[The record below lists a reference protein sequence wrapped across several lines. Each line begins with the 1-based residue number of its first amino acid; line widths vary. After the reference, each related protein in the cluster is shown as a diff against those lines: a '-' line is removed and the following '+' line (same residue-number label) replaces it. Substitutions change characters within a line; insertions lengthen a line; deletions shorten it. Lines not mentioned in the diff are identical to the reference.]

1 MLDFSDDDS
10 NGSSVHRETDDDDVI
25 HDLSQNVE
33 QNFENPLKQ
42 KYIKMMLWSDNAHE
56 NRTIDHNFGPRYDKK
71 GSSLMVG
78 VKPLDFDTYG
88 TIFIAGTRYKPTEGL
103 YELLFKRIPS
113 EEKYTLD
120 NLKVY
125 KSILIATN
133 SHKRGY
139 SFHNIRRDNS
149 LKYRYVIRYLFP
161 PPKRISARS
170 GMTSMNPSSSS
181 VIGKGKST
189 SLWMSAKARDLVH
202 WDNPNEL
209 VSRLGLLIMSTETR
223 NSSHRNEILNIIKEL
238 KEAAYIK
245 GVGNS
250 RFESLLQ

>member
-1 MLDFSDDDS
+1 MLEFSDDDS
-10 NGSSVHRETDDDDVI
+10 NGSSVNREIDDDDVI
-25 HDLSQNVE
+25 HDLSQNLE
-33 QNFENPLKQ
+33 QNFENPLKR
-42 KYIKMMLWSDNAHE
+42 KYMKMIFWSDNANE
-56 NRTIDHNFGPRYDKK
+56 RRTIDHDFGPRYDKK
-71 GSSLMVG
+71 GNSFMVG
-78 VKPLDFDTYG
+78 VKPLDFDICG

-103 YELLFKRIPS
+103 YELLFKRIQS
-113 EEKYTLD
+113 EEKYTFD
-120 NLKVY
+120 NLKGY

-133 SHKRGY
+133 AHKRGY

-149 LKYRYVIRYLFP
+149 RKYRYVIRYLFS

-170 GMTSMNPSSSS
+170 GKTSMNPSSS

-189 SLWMSAKARDLVH
+189 LLWKSAKARYLAH

-209 VSRLGLLIMSTETR
+209 LSWLGLLIMSSETG
-223 NSSHRNEILNIIKEL
+223 NSSHRNEILNIIEEL